1 MKLTTIVGGM
11 KYMATSAIGLLQL
24 LKLVMCIAVMIL
36 CALDSTKSIVIVNFH
51 QAPPEQ
57 SRISTAVFQYST
69 EFPDGSNACK
79 NNSCHMSC
87 ELDGRTLRSC
97 PADIIVFKNL
107 TVNHKH
113 SFLLSVTTRNG
124 ERNSSSYSWFIDT
137 IPPTAT
143 IFSEQNYTNA
153 GNITIDVTFSEACT
167 GLGGFKCA
175 SSSNC
180 DVILNG
186 PAYLHASSLHI
197 IKPNIK
203 YRLDLSLSLKSLR
216 GRILVRMADN
226 FCTDKAGNSFTRTN
240 SSSLIIHFDR
250 RPVLVDLWM
259 PVPSYVMEIN
269 GVPRTVLATN
279 KIGDMKI
286 CLDFSI
292 PIGNS
297 TAEVLNSLH
306 VNSDNVLPVLI
317 GNHWNRKFFFELRNA
332 SKAETITVELDSGL
346 VGRTGTPVSQVA
358 SLTILFDSTK
368 PEVRLSTSSPNVTEA
383 SDMKVM
389 VGFTKPVFGFE
400 ASMVQVEGGKV
411 TRQELSRALY
421 SLTVLAVTQNVIS
434 ITIPAGKVHD
444 ISGNQ
449 NLASNLLE
457 VKHYSTPAISMA
469 LYSFVT
475 SGVIATSLTAAALSL
490 STANLGAIRSLAAG
504 DTDNFASKPS
514 MNLHG
519 FFGHLQVFVLSD
531 WLSASHPIEY
541 SETTKGLRWLIPRQ
555 KLPWKDGGNSI
566 WPNHVYL
573 AKENLRILSL
583 EYHNW
588 FDTNLNS
595 SSNMEDQ
602 LPFQTE
608 INLNFGWRHGY
619 STSMK
624 STPYGL
630 PLNSREYFTYF
641 LRGEPSSATNL
652 IKETENCKG
661 WQDLEKNLF
670 WLGVGG
676 GSLLIIHVLT
686 LLFLRWRTGAPAHGI
701 FSVPRFELLLLILMS
716 PCISQSSAFVMKGG
730 SPRGIIIG
738 ALLLVVP
745 GALIL
750 FTILFLI
757 IAIFSGSFAQYKEI
771 RDIAVGDPWY
781 KKLWSVF
788 VGKQVIGKWFY
799 KEGLPTSLLP
809 RFGILFENLRGPPLF
824 FIVDHCDPNTLP
836 TWIESGQSGIG
847 RMRAVSSDDS
857 NEETKMPWSRR
868 LVGCARSSYVILD
881 LVRRIGLGILSGAY
895 RSPESSQSL
904 LALAITLIQ
913 FIYLL
918 TLKPY
923 IRRRVHL
930 VESISLLCEA
940 GIFGFSIATERS
952 NHMEESILGYTMLAL
967 LFLTFIVHIVNEW
980 YALVK
985 CLLRLSQP
993 RRNSFKFGL
1002 KLAAKGLVL
1011 PFLPRK
1017 LWSKV
1022 IPNFSQPKTGLSA
1035 VPPLSP
1041 ESVDR
1046 RTHHGDPLSTISAT
1060 VVPVLSPGSP
1070 SLDVI
1075 QETSYTT
1082 AETSLHS
1089 AQSIGEGKGSQGLNL
1104 EKKSELKKLRQLA
1117 RASFS
1122 GNSKGQESTSRFRA
1136 QFFSPKTP
1144 DSSQASTS

>member
-1 MKLTTIVGGM
+1 MKH
-11 KYMATSAIGLLQL
+11 MATTEIGLLQL
-24 LKLVMCIAVMIL
+24 LKLAMCIAVMIV
-36 CALDSTKSIVIVNFH
+36 CALDSNESAVFINFH

-57 SRISTAVFQYST
+57 SRISTAVFQYSA

-79 NNSCHMSC
+79 NSSCHISC
-87 ELDGRTLRSC
+87 ELDGRTFRSC

-107 TVNHKH
+107 TVNRKH
-113 SFLLSVTTRNG
+113 SFLLNVSTRNG

-143 IFSEQNYTNA
+143 IFSEKNYTNA
-153 GNITIDVTFSEACT
+153 GNIIIDVTFSEACT

-175 SSSNC
+175 NSSNC

-203 YRLDLSLSLKSLR
+203 YRLDLTLSLKSLR

-279 KIGDMKI
+279 KMGDLKI

-297 TAEVLNSLH
+297 TEEVLNSLH

-317 GNHWNRKFFFELRNA
+317 GNHGNRNFFFELRNA
-332 SKAETITVELDSGL
+332 SKAETITVKLESGL
-346 VGRTGTPVSQVA
+346 VGRTGTPVSQAA
-358 SLTILFDSTK
+358 SLTILYDSTK
-368 PEVRLSTSSPNVTEA
+368 PEVRLSTSSPNMTRA
-383 SDMKVM
+383 FDMKVI

-411 TRQELSRALY
+411 IRQEFSRALY
-421 SLTVLAVTQNVIS
+421 SLTVLAVTQNVVS

-490 STANLGAIRSLAAG
+490 STANLGAIRTLAYG

-531 WLSASHPIEY
+531 WLSSSHPIEY

-555 KLPWKDGGNSI
+555 NLPWKDDGTSI
-566 WPNHVYL
+566 RPNHVYM
-573 AKENLRILSL
+573 AEEDLRILPL

-588 FDTNLNS
+588 FNTNLNK
-595 SSNMEDQ
+595 SSNKEDQ

-619 STSMK
+619 NTSMK

-630 PLNSREYFTYF
+630 PLNSREYLTYF
-641 LRGEPSSATNL
+641 LRGEPSSATIL

-661 WQDLEKNLF
+661 W
-670 WLGVGG
+670 
-676 GSLLIIHVLT
+676 
-686 LLFLRWRTGAPAHGI
+686 RTGAPAQGM
-701 FSVPRFELLLLILMS
+701 FSVPRFELLLLILML
-716 PCISQSSAFVMKGG
+716 PCISQSSAFVMKGD

-745 GALIL
+745 GALIS

-757 IAIFSGSFAQYKEI
+757 IAIFSGSFSQYKEI
-771 RDIAVGDPWY
+771 RDIVVGDPWY

-788 VGKQVIGKWFY
+788 IGKQVIGKWFY
-799 KEGLPTSLLP
+799 REGLPTSLLP

-824 FIVDHCDPNTLP
+824 VFVDHSDPNTLP
-836 TWIESGQSGIG
+836 VWIESGQSGIG

-857 NEETKMPWSRR
+857 SEETKMPWSRR

-881 LVRRIGLGILSGAY
+881 LVRRVSLGILSGAY
-895 RSPESSQSL
+895 RSPASSQSL

-940 GIFGFSIATERS
+940 GIFGFSIATKRS
-952 NHMEESILGYTMLAL
+952 NPMEVSILGYTMLAL

-1017 LWSKV
+1017 EWSKV
-1022 IPNFSQPKTGLSA
+1022 IPNFSQPETGLSA
-1035 VPPLSP
+1035 IPPLSP
-1041 ESVDR
+1041 ESVVR
-1046 RTHHGDPLSTISAT
+1046 RTLHGDPLSAISAT
-1060 VVPVLSPGSP
+1060 VVPVLRPGSP
-1070 SLDVI
+1070 SPDVT

-1082 AETSLHS
+1082 ADTSLYS
-1089 AQSIGEGKGSQGLNL
+1089 VQSVEEGKGSRGLNL
-1104 EKKSELKKLRQLA
+1104 DRKSELKKLRQLA

-1122 GNSKGQESTSRFRA
+1122 GNSKGEESTSTSYAFRD
-1136 QFFSPKTP
+1136 QFFSPKTTGNC
-1144 DSSQASTS
+1144 QASTSKTRQY

>member
-1 MKLTTIVGGM
+1 MLKCEV

-24 LKLVMCIAVMIL
+24 LKL
-36 CALDSTKSIVIVNFH
+36 
-51 QAPPEQ
+51 
-57 SRISTAVFQYST
+57 YST

-175 SSSNC
+175 NSSNC

-203 YRLDLSLSLKSLR
+203 YRLDLTLSLKSLR

-297 TAEVLNSLH
+297 TEEVLNSLH

-346 VGRTGTPVSQVA
+346 VGRTGTPVSQAA

-383 SDMKVM
+383 SDMKVI
-389 VGFTKPVFGFE
+389 VGFTKPVFGFA

-411 TRQELSRALY
+411 TRFKELSRALY
-421 SLTVLAVTQNVIS
+421 SLTVLAVTQNVVS

-555 KLPWKDGGNSI
+555 KLPWKDGGTSI

-588 FDTNLNS
+588 FNTNLNS

-686 LLFLRWRTGAPAHGI
+686 LLFLRWRTGAPAQGI
-701 FSVPRFELLLLILMS
+701 FSVPRFELLLLILML

-757 IAIFSGSFAQYKEI
+757 IAIFSGSFALYKEI

-824 FIVDHCDPNTLP
+824 VIVDHCDPNTLP

-1017 LWSKV
+1017 HWSKV

-1089 AQSIGEGKGSQGLNL
+1089 AQSVGEGKGSQGLNL

-1122 GNSKGQESTSRFRA
+1122 GNSKGQESTSYAFRD

>member
-1 MKLTTIVGGM
+1 MKH
-11 KYMATSAIGLLQL
+11 MATTETGLLHL
-24 LKLVMCIAVMIL
+24 LKLALCIAVMIV
-36 CALDSTKSIVIVNFH
+36 CALDSTESTVFINFH

-57 SRISTAVFQYST
+57 SRISTAVFQYSA

-79 NNSCHMSC
+79 NNSCHISC

-113 SFLLSVTTRNG
+113 SFLLNVSTRNG

-143 IFSEQNYTNA
+143 IFSEQNYTSA
-153 GNITIDVTFSEACT
+153 GNIIIDVTFSEACT

-175 SSSNC
+175 NSSNC

-203 YRLDLSLSLKSLR
+203 YRLDLTVSLKSLR

-279 KIGDMKI
+279 KMGDLKI

-297 TAEVLNSLH
+297 TEEVLNSLH

-317 GNHWNRKFFFELRNA
+317 GNHGNRNFFFELRNA
-332 SKAETITVELDSGL
+332 SKAETITVKLESGL
-346 VGRTGTPVSQVA
+346 VGRTGNPVSQAA
-358 SLTILFDSTK
+358 SLTILYDSTK
-368 PEVRLSTSSPNVTEA
+368 PEVRLSTSSPNLTKA
-383 SDMKVM
+383 SDMKVI

-411 TRQELSRALY
+411 IRFKEFSRALY
-421 SLTVLAVTQNVIS
+421 SLTVLAVAQNVVS

-490 STANLGAIRSLAAG
+490 STANLGAIRTLATG

-519 FFGHLQVFVLSD
+519 FLGHLQVFVLSD
-531 WLSASHPIEY
+531 WLSSSHPIEY

-555 KLPWKDGGNSI
+555 NLPWKDDGSSI
-566 WPNHVYL
+566 MPNHVYM
-573 AKENLRILSL
+573 AEEDLRILSL

-588 FDTNLNS
+588 FNTNS
-595 SSNMEDQ
+595 TKSSNMEDQ

-619 STSMK
+619 NTSMK

-630 PLNSREYFTYF
+630 PLNSREYLTYF
-641 LRGEPSSATNL
+641 LRGEPSSASIL
-652 IKETENCKG
+652 IKETENYKG

-676 GSLLIIHVLT
+676 GSLIIIHVLI
-686 LLFLRWRTGAPAHGI
+686 LLFLRWRTGAPAQGM
-701 FSVPRFELLLLILMS
+701 FSVPRFELLLLILML
-716 PCISQSSAFVMKGG
+716 PCISQSSAFVMKGD
-730 SPRGIIIG
+730 SPRGILIG

-745 GALIL
+745 GALIS

-757 IAIFSGSFAQYKEI
+757 IAIFSGSFSQYKEI
-771 RDIAVGDPWY
+771 RDIVAGDPWY
-781 KKLWSVF
+781 KKLLSVF
-788 VGKQVIGKWFY
+788 TGKQVTGKWFY
-799 KEGLPTSLLP
+799 REGLPTSLLP

-824 FIVDHCDPNTLP
+824 VFVDHCDPNTLP
-836 TWIESGQSGIG
+836 VWIESGQSGIG

-857 NEETKMPWSRR
+857 SEETKMPWSRR
-868 LVGCARSSYVILD
+868 FVGCARSSYVILD
-881 LVRRIGLGILSGAY
+881 LVRRVGLGILSGAY

-904 LALAITLIQ
+904 LALAITLTQ
-913 FIYLL
+913 LIYLL
-918 TLKPY
+918 TLKPF

-940 GIFGFSIATERS
+940 GIFGFSIATKRS
-952 NHMEESILGYTMLAL
+952 NPMEVSILGYTMLAL

-993 RRNSFKFGL
+993 RRNSFRFGL

-1017 LWSKV
+1017 HWSRV
-1022 IPNFSQPKTGLSA
+1022 IPNFSQPETGLSA
-1035 VPPLSP
+1035 IPPLSP
-1041 ESVDR
+1041 ESVAR
-1046 RTHHGDPLSTISAT
+1046 RTLHGDPLSAISAT
-1060 VVPVLSPGSP
+1060 VVPVLRPGSP
-1070 SLDVI
+1070 SPDVT
-1075 QETSYTT
+1075 QETSYAT
-1082 AETSLHS
+1082 ADTSLYS
-1089 AQSIGEGKGSQGLNL
+1089 VQSVEEGKGSKGLNL
-1104 EKKSELKKLRQLA
+1104 DQKSELKKLRQLA

-1122 GNSKGQESTSRFRA
+1122 GNSKGEESTGTSYGFRD
-1136 QFFSPKTP
+1136 QFFSPKTT
-1144 DSSQASTS
+1144 DNCQASTSKTRQ

>member
-1 MKLTTIVGGM
+1 MK
-11 KYMATSAIGLLQL
+11 
-24 LKLVMCIAVMIL
+24 
-36 CALDSTKSIVIVNFH
+36 
-51 QAPPEQ
+51 
-57 SRISTAVFQYST
+57 TA
-69 EFPDGSNACK
+69 
-79 NNSCHMSC
+79 
-87 ELDGRTLRSC
+87 
-97 PADIIVFKNL
+97 
-107 TVNHKH
+107 
-113 SFLLSVTTRNG
+113 SFS
-124 ERNSSSYSWFIDT
+124 
-137 IPPTAT
+137 
-143 IFSEQNYTNA
+143 
-153 GNITIDVTFSEACT
+153 
-167 GLGGFKCA
+167 
-175 SSSNC
+175 
-180 DVILNG
+180 
-186 PAYLHASSLHI
+186 
-197 IKPNIK
+197 
-203 YRLDLSLSLKSLR
+203 
-216 GRILVRMADN
+216 
-226 FCTDKAGNSFTRTN
+226 
-240 SSSLIIHFDR
+240 
-250 RPVLVDLWM
+250 
-259 PVPSYVMEIN
+259 
-269 GVPRTVLATN
+269 
-279 KIGDMKI
+279 
-286 CLDFSI
+286 
-292 PIGNS
+292 
-297 TAEVLNSLH
+297 
-306 VNSDNVLPVLI
+306 
-317 GNHWNRKFFFELRNA
+317 
-332 SKAETITVELDSGL
+332 
-346 VGRTGTPVSQVA
+346 
-358 SLTILFDSTK
+358 
-368 PEVRLSTSSPNVTEA
+368 
-383 SDMKVM
+383 
-389 VGFTKPVFGFE
+389 
-400 ASMVQVEGGKV
+400 
-411 TRQELSRALY
+411 
-421 SLTVLAVTQNVIS
+421 
-434 ITIPAGKVHD
+434 
-444 ISGNQ
+444 
-449 NLASNLLE
+449 
-457 VKHYSTPAISMA
+457 
-469 LYSFVT
+469 
-475 SGVIATSLTAAALSL
+475 
-490 STANLGAIRSLAAG
+490 
-504 DTDNFASKPS
+504 
-514 MNLHG
+514 
-519 FFGHLQVFVLSD
+519 
-531 WLSASHPIEY
+531 
-541 SETTKGLRWLIPRQ
+541 
-555 KLPWKDGGNSI
+555 
-566 WPNHVYL
+566 
-573 AKENLRILSL
+573 
-583 EYHNW
+583 
-588 FDTNLNS
+588 
-595 SSNMEDQ
+595 
-602 LPFQTE
+602 
-608 INLNFGWRHGY
+608 
-619 STSMK
+619 
-624 STPYGL
+624 
-630 PLNSREYFTYF
+630 
-641 LRGEPSSATNL
+641 
-652 IKETENCKG
+652 
-661 WQDLEKNLF
+661 
-670 WLGVGG
+670 
-676 GSLLIIHVLT
+676 
-686 LLFLRWRTGAPAHGI
+686 
-701 FSVPRFELLLLILMS
+701 
-716 PCISQSSAFVMKGG
+716 GG

-738 ALLLVVP
+738 ALLLAVP

-824 FIVDHCDPNTLP
+824 VIVDHCDPNTLP

-847 RMRAVSSDDS
+847 RMRAVSSDDG

-952 NHMEESILGYTMLAL
+952 NHMEESILGYTMSAL

-1017 LWSKV
+1017 HWSKV

-1089 AQSIGEGKGSQGLNL
+1089 AQSVGEGKGSQGLNL

-1122 GNSKGQESTSRFRA
+1122 GNSKGQESTSRFRD

>member
-1 MKLTTIVGGM
+1 MKH
-11 KYMATSAIGLLQL
+11 MATTETGLLHL
-24 LKLVMCIAVMIL
+24 LKLVLCIAVMIV
-36 CALDSTKSIVIVNFH
+36 CALDSTESTVFINFH

-57 SRISTAVFQYST
+57 SRISTAVFQYSA

-79 NNSCHMSC
+79 NNSCHISC

-113 SFLLSVTTRNG
+113 SFLLNVSTRNG

-143 IFSEQNYTNA
+143 IFSEQNYTSA
-153 GNITIDVTFSEACT
+153 GNIIIDVTFSEACT

-175 SSSNC
+175 NSSNC

-203 YRLDLSLSLKSLR
+203 YRLDL
-216 GRILVRMADN
+216 
-226 FCTDKAGNSFTRTN
+226 TAGNSFTRTN

-279 KIGDMKI
+279 KMGDLKI

-297 TAEVLNSLH
+297 TEEVLNSLH

-317 GNHWNRKFFFELRNA
+317 GNHGNRNFFFELRNA
-332 SKAETITVELDSGL
+332 SKAETITVKLESGL
-346 VGRTGTPVSQVA
+346 VGRTGNPVSQAA
-358 SLTILFDSTK
+358 SLTILYDSTK
-368 PEVRLSTSSPNVTEA
+368 PEVRLSTSSPNLTKA
-383 SDMKVM
+383 SDMKVI

-411 TRQELSRALY
+411 TRFKEFSRALY
-421 SLTVLAVTQNVIS
+421 SLTVLAVAQNVVS

-490 STANLGAIRSLAAG
+490 STANLGAIRTLATG

-514 MNLHG
+514 MNLH
-519 FFGHLQVFVLSD
+519 
-531 WLSASHPIEY
+531 
-541 SETTKGLRWLIPRQ
+541 
-555 KLPWKDGGNSI
+555 
-566 WPNHVYL
+566 
-573 AKENLRILSL
+573 
-583 EYHNW
+583 
-588 FDTNLNS
+588 
-595 SSNMEDQ
+595 
-602 LPFQTE
+602 TE

-619 STSMK
+619 NTSMK

-630 PLNSREYFTYF
+630 PLNSREYLTYF
-641 LRGEPSSATNL
+641 LRGEPSSASIL
-652 IKETENCKG
+652 IKETENYKG

-676 GSLLIIHVLT
+676 GSLIIIHVLI
-686 LLFLRWRTGAPAHGI
+686 LLFLRWRTGAPAQGM
-701 FSVPRFELLLLILMS
+701 FSVPRFELLLLILML
-716 PCISQSSAFVMKGG
+716 PCISQSSAFVMKGD
-730 SPRGIIIG
+730 SPRGILIG

-745 GALIL
+745 GALIS

-757 IAIFSGSFAQYKEI
+757 IAIFSGSFSQYKEI
-771 RDIAVGDPWY
+771 RDIVAGDPWY
-781 KKLWSVF
+781 KEVVVCLYWQASN
-788 VGKQVIGKWFY
+788 W
-799 KEGLPTSLLP
+799 
-809 RFGILFENLRGPPLF
+809 GPPLF
-824 FIVDHCDPNTLP
+824 VFVDHCDPNTLP
-836 TWIESGQSGIG
+836 VWIESGQSGIG

-857 NEETKMPWSRR
+857 SEETKMPWSRR
-868 LVGCARSSYVILD
+868 FVGCARSSYVILD
-881 LVRRIGLGILSGAY
+881 LVRRVGLGILSGAY

-904 LALAITLIQ
+904 LALAITLTQ
-913 FIYLL
+913 LIYLL
-918 TLKPY
+918 TLKPF

-940 GIFGFSIATERS
+940 GIFGFSIATKRS
-952 NHMEESILGYTMLAL
+952 NPMEVSILGYTMLAL

-993 RRNSFKFGL
+993 RRTSFRFGL

-1017 LWSKV
+1017 HWSRV
-1022 IPNFSQPKTGLSA
+1022 IPNFSQPETGLSA
-1035 VPPLSP
+1035 IPPLSP
-1041 ESVDR
+1041 ESVAR
-1046 RTHHGDPLSTISAT
+1046 RTLHGDPLSAISAT
-1060 VVPVLSPGSP
+1060 VVPVLRPGSP
-1070 SLDVI
+1070 SPDVT
-1075 QETSYTT
+1075 QETSYAT
-1082 AETSLHS
+1082 ADTSLYS
-1089 AQSIGEGKGSQGLNL
+1089 VQSVEEGKGSKGLNL
-1104 EKKSELKKLRQLA
+1104 DQKSELKKLRQLA

-1122 GNSKGQESTSRFRA
+1122 GNSKGEESTGTSYGFRD
-1136 QFFSPKTP
+1136 QFFSPKTT
-1144 DSSQASTS
+1144 DNCQASTSKTRQ

>member
-1 MKLTTIVGGM
+1 MKH
-11 KYMATSAIGLLQL
+11 MATTETGLLHL
-24 LKLVMCIAVMIL
+24 LKLALCIAVMIV
-36 CALDSTKSIVIVNFH
+36 CALDSTESTVFINFH

-57 SRISTAVFQYST
+57 SRISTAVFQYSA

-79 NNSCHMSC
+79 NNSCHISC

-113 SFLLSVTTRNG
+113 SFLLNVSTRNG

-143 IFSEQNYTNA
+143 IFSEQNYTSA
-153 GNITIDVTFSEACT
+153 GNIIIDVTFSEACT

-175 SSSNC
+175 NSSNC

-203 YRLDLSLSLKSLR
+203 YRLDL
-216 GRILVRMADN
+216 
-226 FCTDKAGNSFTRTN
+226 TAGNSFTRTN

-279 KIGDMKI
+279 KMGDLKI

-297 TAEVLNSLH
+297 TEEVLNSLH

-317 GNHWNRKFFFELRNA
+317 GNHGNRNFFFELRNA
-332 SKAETITVELDSGL
+332 SKAETITVKLESGL
-346 VGRTGTPVSQVA
+346 VGRTGNPVSQAA
-358 SLTILFDSTK
+358 SLTILYDSTK
-368 PEVRLSTSSPNVTEA
+368 PEVRLSTSSPNLTKA
-383 SDMKVM
+383 SDMKVI

-411 TRQELSRALY
+411 TRFKEFSRALY
-421 SLTVLAVTQNVIS
+421 SLTVLAVAQNVVS

-490 STANLGAIRSLAAG
+490 STANLGAIRTLATG

-514 MNLHG
+514 MNLHVSVQTLASPN
-519 FFGHLQVFVLSD
+519 LQTRIFWDTFKYLFSLTGCLPVIQLS
-531 WLSASHPIEY
+531 
-541 SETTKGLRWLIPRQ
+541 TRRQQKGLRWLIPRQ
-555 KLPWKDGGNSI
+555 NLPWKDDGSSI
-566 WPNHVYL
+566 MPNHVYM
-573 AKENLRILSL
+573 AEEDLRILSL

-588 FDTNLNS
+588 FNTNS
-595 SSNMEDQ
+595 TKASNMEDQ

-619 STSMK
+619 NTSMK

-630 PLNSREYFTYF
+630 PLNSREYLTYF
-641 LRGEPSSATNL
+641 LRGEPSSASIL
-652 IKETENCKG
+652 IKETENYKG

-676 GSLLIIHVLT
+676 GSLIIIHVLI
-686 LLFLRWRTGAPAHGI
+686 LLFLRWRTGAPAQGM
-701 FSVPRFELLLLILMS
+701 FSVPRFELLLLILML
-716 PCISQSSAFVMKGG
+716 PCISQSSAFVMKGD
-730 SPRGIIIG
+730 SPRGILIG
-738 ALLLVVP
+738 DFVASSPRSTYFIHHPFSHNCYLLWE
-745 GALIL
+745 
-750 FTILFLI
+750 F
-757 IAIFSGSFAQYKEI
+757 FSIQGNQRYRCRGSMVYE
-771 RDIAVGDPWY
+771 
-781 KKLWSVF
+781 SC
-788 VGKQVIGKWFY
+788 
-799 KEGLPTSLLP
+799 GLSLLASK
-809 RFGILFENLRGPPLF
+809 GPPLF
-824 FIVDHCDPNTLP
+824 VFVDHCDPNTLP
-836 TWIESGQSGIG
+836 VWIESGQSGIG

-857 NEETKMPWSRR
+857 SEETKMPWSRR

-881 LVRRIGLGILSGAY
+881 LVRRVGLGILSGAY

-904 LALAITLIQ
+904 LALAITLTQ
-913 FIYLL
+913 LIYLL
-918 TLKPY
+918 TLKPF

-940 GIFGFSIATERS
+940 GIFGFSIATKRS
-952 NHMEESILGYTMLAL
+952 NPMEVSILGYIMLAL

-993 RRNSFKFGL
+993 RRNSFRFGL

-1017 LWSKV
+1017 HWSRV
-1022 IPNFSQPKTGLSA
+1022 IPNFSQPETGLSA
-1035 VPPLSP
+1035 IPPLSP
-1041 ESVDR
+1041 ESVAR
-1046 RTHHGDPLSTISAT
+1046 RTLHGDPLSAISAT
-1060 VVPVLSPGSP
+1060 VVPVLRPGSP
-1070 SLDVI
+1070 SPDVT
-1075 QETSYTT
+1075 QETSYAT
-1082 AETSLHS
+1082 ADTSLYS
-1089 AQSIGEGKGSQGLNL
+1089 VQSVEEGKGSKGLNL
-1104 EKKSELKKLRQLA
+1104 DQKSEIKKLRQLA

-1122 GNSKGQESTSRFRA
+1122 GKLKR
-1136 QFFSPKTP
+1136 
-1144 DSSQASTS
+1144 

>member
-1 MKLTTIVGGM
+1 MLKCEV

-24 LKLVMCIAVMIL
+24 LKL
-36 CALDSTKSIVIVNFH
+36 
-51 QAPPEQ
+51 
-57 SRISTAVFQYST
+57 YST

-175 SSSNC
+175 NSSNC

-203 YRLDLSLSLKSLR
+203 YRLDLTLSLKSLR

-297 TAEVLNSLH
+297 TEEVLNSLH

-346 VGRTGTPVSQVA
+346 VGRTGTPVSQAA

-383 SDMKVM
+383 SDMKVI
-389 VGFTKPVFGFE
+389 VGFTKPVFGFA

-411 TRQELSRALY
+411 TRFKELSRALY
-421 SLTVLAVTQNVIS
+421 SLTVLAVTQNVVS

-555 KLPWKDGGNSI
+555 KLPWKDGGTSI

-588 FDTNLNS
+588 FNTNLNS

-686 LLFLRWRTGAPAHGI
+686 VLFLRWRTGAPAHGI
-701 FSVPRFELLLLILMS
+701 FSVPRFELLLLILML

-757 IAIFSGSFAQYKEI
+757 IAIFSGSFALYKEI

-824 FIVDHCDPNTLP
+824 VIVDHCDPNTLP

-1017 LWSKV
+1017 HWSKV

-1046 RTHHGDPLSTISAT
+1046 RTHHGDALSTISAT

-1089 AQSIGEGKGSQGLNL
+1089 AQSVGEGKGSQGLNL

-1122 GNSKGQESTSRFRA
+1122 GNSKGQESTSYAFRD